1 MIGLSTEDA
10 DARGVGEF
18 TTELALVEDG
28 PPRPV
33 GGDDPESGGRP
44 AARGRPMPARH
55 IPTAGGPQLPVSLP
69 PSAGPARAKPAGRS
83 DFNKNFS
90 LE

>member
-28 PPRPV
+28 PSRPV
-33 GGDDPESGGRP
+33 ADDDPESGGRP
-44 AARGRPMPARH
+44 VGRGRAGPARH
-55 IPTAGGPQLPVSLP
+55 VPSAGGPQLPVSLP
-69 PSAGPARAKPAGRS
+69 PSAGPARAKAGRS